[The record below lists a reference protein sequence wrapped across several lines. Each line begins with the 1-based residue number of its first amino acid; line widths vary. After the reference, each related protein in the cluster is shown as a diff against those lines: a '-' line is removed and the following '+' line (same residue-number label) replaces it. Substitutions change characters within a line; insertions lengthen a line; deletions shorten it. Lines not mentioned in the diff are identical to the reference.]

1 MNSRPTGITI
11 IAVLAAIGGAL
22 SILGGIAL
30 LGLGAWA
37 AGLTGVAIVG
47 GMGTFFGIALVALGV
62 AEVVLSY
69 GLWTLKPWG
78 WTLGVALAAIA
89 LALIVVQAVVSGN
102 IVNSLVG
109 SIISIVVWLIVLYY
123 LFTPRIKSAFGRP

>member
-1 MNSRPTGITI
+1 
-11 IAVLAAIGGAL
+11 VLAAIGGAVE
-22 SILGGIAL
+22 ILIGAAL
-30 LGLGAWA
+30 LGLGTWA
-37 AGLTGVAIVG
+37 AGLTGVAILG
-47 GMGTFFGIALVALGV
+47 GMGTVFGIAAIVLGI
-62 AEVVLSY
+62 AELVLSY

-89 LALIVVQAVVSGN
+89 LAFIVVQAVVSGN